1 MPLFLLIFAQFIP
14 GLYVRTAHIS
24 SKKQEKAEDVFM
36 STYTPA
42 MLLHWL
48 SDAVLDSRSGTP
60 QPHCT
65 GGIKLLDEQNTPL
78 RAECLYIGS
87 AQNTDRAALCGRFP
101 AEEGILILASGRCRE
116 TMPSNVTLI
125 ELDLPLLELYNRA
138 QENIHRFLAWDAS
151 LRDVVYR
158 NAGLQEL
165 LQRAFTEMEAT
176 LILVNTGYKHIAS
189 VYHPN
194 VHDCTA
200 DELQQKGYHSTETV
214 HSIRHSVPIR
224 RGPQHEFVEY
234 VSSVS
239 NNYTIVWLIRY
250 EGTLA
255 ARLCFILNGPEAN
268 ACYSDLSAIVAE
280 YVSEYMFSNQ
290 GVDYGSNADFGSLA
304 ADLIECRLT
313 DPQELEQRLKQIKLA
328 VRRYYH
334 VVLVSFE
341 GDQERTRNPIPWN
354 YVISQLEQIF
364 PFSNTTTY
372 QGEILMIVRKTKRSS
387 RLPFN
392 QQRLLEVLE
401 RYNGYIAIG
410 NTSEYLTSLSP
421 VYHQTRDAM
430 RLGRAMDSEQRIF
443 YYENYSM
450 YHIIEMA
457 SEAARQRLCSRN
469 PVHLCNN
476 EAIAVLLYDKKT
488 GGNLLEFLYHY
499 LLHERNAT
507 ETAKALYIH
516 RNTALYKIHKIEEI
530 IGSTLDDP
538 ILRERLL
545 FSYHVLEYVTKYRKE
560 DLLTL
565 KRSRSED
572 YADTSQR

>member
-1 MPLFLLIFAQFIP
+1 
-14 GLYVRTAHIS
+14 
-24 SKKQEKAEDVFM
+24 M

-42 MLLHWL
+42 MLLYWL
-48 SDAVLDSRSGTP
+48 SDAVLDARFGTP
-60 QPHCT
+60 LPRCN
-65 GGIKLLDEQNTPL
+65 GGIKLLDDRDAPL
-78 RAECLYIGS
+78 HAECLYIGT
-87 AQNTDRAALCGRFP
+87 AQNVDHAALCGRFP
-101 AEEGILILASGRCRE
+101 AEDGILVLSGGRCRE

-138 QENIHRFLAWDAS
+138 QENIHRFLAWDAG
-151 LRDVVYR
+151 LQDVVYR

-165 LQRAFTEMEAT
+165 LQRARTEMEAT

-200 DELQQKGYHSTETV
+200 DELQQKGFHSMETV

-224 RGPQHEFVEY
+224 RGLQNEFVEY
-234 VSSVS
+234 VSAVS

-250 EGTLA
+250 GDTLA

-290 GVDYGSNADFGSLA
+290 GVDYSSNADFGSLA

-328 VRRYYH
+328 VRRYFH
-334 VVLVSFE
+334 VVLASFE
-341 GDQERTRNPIPWN
+341 GDQEHIRNPIPWN

-364 PFSNTTTY
+364 PFSNATTY
-372 QGEILMIVRKTKRSS
+372 QGDILMIVRKTKRSS
-387 RLPFN
+387 RLPFH
-392 QQRLLEVLE
+392 QQRLLEILE

-410 NTSEYLTSLSP
+410 NATEYLTSLPP
-421 VYHQTRDAM
+421 VYHQTRDAI
-430 RLGRAMDSEQRIF
+430 RLGRVMDPERRIF
-443 YYENYSM
+443 YYEDYSI
-450 YHIIEMA
+450 YHVIEMA
-457 SEAARQRLCSRN
+457 SEAARQRMCSRN

-476 EAIAVLLYDKKT
+476 EAIAILLYDKKT
-488 GGNLLEFLYHY
+488 GSNLLEFLYYY
-499 LLHERNAT
+499 LLNERNAT

-516 RNTALYKIHKIEEI
+516 RNTALYKVHKIEEI
-530 IGSTLDDP
+530 IGSGLEDP

-545 FSYHVLEYVTKYRKE
+545 FSCHVLEYITRYRKE
-560 DLLTL
+560 DPLTL

-572 YADTSQR
+572 YTNTPQR